1 MRATLQF
8 RTQDPSAIRH
18 TSSRRPYAASAGST
32 AEWAHHCCQ
41 HKPARVSSHTRRAG
55 AGGSGADED
64 MTAVVRQA
72 ERIIYEVPRRQPIS
86 QSPVALWA
94 RAVVPRNLETSA
106 EGPAVKRGRAA
117 NGPC

>member
-1 MRATLQF
+1 
-8 RTQDPSAIRH
+8 
-18 TSSRRPYAASAGST
+18 
-32 AEWAHHCCQ
+32 
-41 HKPARVSSHTRRAG
+41 
-55 AGGSGADED
+55 